1 MEKIKLSENQKRL
14 LRSLYEKKYP
24 EVVPIEDFEDFNLL
38 EVEGLVNAAH
48 CRGMQ
53 GLSLHNPSITEK
65 GLAYITSNPTLQNPS
80 IWDDKKYVINTI
92 ISVIALLVA
101 IIALCK

>member
-1 MEKIKLSENQKRL
+1 MEKIRLSKNQKRL

-24 EVVPIEDFEDFNLL
+24 ETVPVEDFEDFNFL
-38 EVEGLVNAAH
+38 EVEDLVKSAR
-48 CRGMQ
+48 CRGLQ
-53 GLSLHNPSITEK
+53 GLSLHNPCITEK
-65 GLAYITSNPTLQNPS
+65 GLAYITSNPTLQDPS

-92 ISVIALLVA
+92 ISVIALIVA